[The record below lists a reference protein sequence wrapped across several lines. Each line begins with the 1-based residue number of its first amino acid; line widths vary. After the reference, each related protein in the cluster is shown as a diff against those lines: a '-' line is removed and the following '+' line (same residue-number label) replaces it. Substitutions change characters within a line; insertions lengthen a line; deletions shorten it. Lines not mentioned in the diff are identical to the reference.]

1 MNPITLFGI
10 ILNWLTILGTQTG
23 DKKNEDTMAQT
34 PAPFPAARAR
44 RLRRTDWMRDLTREN
59 TLATSDLIWPMF
71 IREGEGIEEPI
82 NSMPGVLRR
91 SVDKAVEAANEA
103 ANLGIPVIALFPYTP
118 SDKKTPG
125 CEEAINPDNL
135 VNTATRAIKAA
146 VPDIGILLDVALDPY
161 NSDGHDGFVKEG
173 IILNDETLMQLE
185 QQALVQAEAGAD
197 ILGPSD
203 MMDGR
208 IGVIRHALEGNEF
221 NDVAIMSYSA
231 KFASAFYGPFRDA
244 VGAAGALKGDKKTY
258 QIDAGNADEALRMVA
273 RDLDEGADMV
283 MVKPGMPY
291 LDICTRVKTEFAVP
305 TFAYQVSGEY
315 AMIEAAAQNGWIDR
329 EKVMMEALLSF
340 KRAGCDGILT
350 YHAFEVAQRLQRDLD
365 FLG

>member
-1 MNPITLFGI
+1 MSLP
-10 ILNWLTILGTQTG
+10 
-23 DKKNEDTMAQT
+23 

-59 TLATSDLIWPMF
+59 RLSTEDLIWPLF
-71 IREGEGIEEPI
+71 VRDGEGIEEPVA
-82 NSMPGVLRR
+82 SMPGVMRR
-91 SVDKAVEAANEA
+91 SVDKVVEAANEA
-103 ANLGIPVIALFPYTP
+103 ANLGIPVVALFPYT
-118 SDKKTPG
+118 DAANKTPDAA
-125 CEEAINPDNL
+125 EATNPDNL
-135 VNTATRAIKAA
+135 VNRATRAIKAA

-161 NSDGHDGFVKEG
+161 NSDGHDGIVRDG
-173 IILNDETLMQLE
+173 VVLNDETLMVLE

-208 IGVIRHALEGNEF
+208 IGVIRRALENNDFG
-221 NDVAIMSYSA
+221 DVAIMSYSA

-258 QIDAGNADEALRMVA
+258 QIDAANSDEALRMVA

-291 LDICTRVKTEFAVP
+291 LDICRQVKDRFHVP

-329 EKVMMEALLSF
+329 EKVLSEALLSF

-350 YHAFEVAQRLQRDLD
+350 YHAFEVAQRLQRGMD
-365 FLG
+365 FL